1 MRDRLHISEI
11 FTSLQGEG
19 PSLGEYA
26 VFLRLGRCNLSCSWC
41 DTAYSWDWTRFNEA
55 EEITL
60 MPISDVVAHV
70 LAINP
75 RPSLLVVSGGEP
87 LLQQPALTRLL
98 VTLNEA
104 APDLRVEFE
113 TNGTIRPSPMLA
125 AQANRFVVSP
135 KLSNSNVPLE
145 RRIRPETL
153 RTFATADANAFKF
166 VVSNVEDVSE
176 VVALS
181 REVGFSRNRVW
192 LMPEGA
198 TERQQQRSMRLLADA
213 AIKEGFNFTPRLQV
227 ILWGDE
233 RGT

>member
-1 MRDRLHISEI
+1 
-11 FTSLQGEG
+11 
-19 PSLGEYA
+19 
-26 VFLRLGRCNLSCSWC
+26 
-41 DTAYSWDWTRFNEA
+41 
-55 EEITL
+55 

-70 LAINP
+70 LAITP

-98 VTLNEA
+98 VTLNET
-104 APDLRVEFE
+104 APELRVEFE
-113 TNGTIRPSPMLA
+113 TNGTIRPSPMLVSRTH
-125 AQANRFVVSP
+125 RFVVSP
-135 KLSNSNVPLE
+135 KLSNSNLILE

-153 RTFATADANAFKF
+153 QMFAAADANVLKF
-166 VVSNVEDVSE
+166 VVSSAKDVSE
-176 VVALS
+176 VAAIS

-198 TERQQQRSMRLLADA
+198 TEEQQQRSMRLTADA
-213 AIKEGFNFTPRLQV
+213 AIGEGFNFTPRLHV